1 MKKRSEIITLV
12 ELQGI
17 LSKTMLDVLDE
28 DKNSDERSET
38 LATAASVYA
47 CARNFIHNAST
58 IIRAKE
64 IIAEGKVKDTTAIN
78 KIVG

>member
-1 MKKRSEIITLV
+1 MRNEKTITLV

-17 LSKTMLDVLDE
+17 LSRVMREVLDE
-28 DKNSDERSET
+28 DKTSDEHAEAM
-38 LATAASVYA
+38 ATASNIYA
-47 CARNFIHNAST
+47 GARNFIHNAST

-64 IIAEGKVKDTTAIN
+64 IIAEGKIKDTASIN